1 MISIEILQVTFWSHD
16 EISKWQRRKRRK
28 TTEESRHDEWNKQY
42 NEELDVKQEI
52 PSVYIGKNFT
62 NQPIMAL

>member
-16 EISKWQRRKRRK
+16 KREKRKRRRKK
-28 TTEESRHDEWNKQY
+28 TTEESRHEAWNKQY